1 MPYFERAIKPIEDG
15 VIIYIHAI
23 PSAKLTRIRHYDPF
37 QRLIDIE
44 VSDSGTNKKLGE

>member
-23 PSAKLTRIRHYDPF
+23 PSAKLTRN
-37 QRLIDIE
+37 
-44 VSDSGTNKKLGE
+44 TTLGSISKTY